1 MNRYLRCY
9 AEISLEAIG
18 HNIREVKKRLPE
30 GVKLLGV
37 VKANAYGHG
46 AVPVASYLENQVDY
60 FATATIEEAV
70 ELRENGIS
78 APILILG
85 YVSPSQ
91 YGDLV
96 EYDITQ
102 TIDSYA
108 QALALEKEAARQN
121 RKAKAHLAVDTGM
134 TRIGFQVTEHDA
146 DEAAKIA
153 DLPHIELEGMFTH
166 FSCADQED
174 KTYCSMQMEKY
185 DKMTALLAER
195 GVTIPLR
202 HICNSAGI
210 MEFDDHRFEMVRS
223 GIITYGIYPSEEV
236 KKERLD
242 LIPALSWKSHV
253 IHVKEVGPGIGVS
266 YGATYVTEKPMTR
279 IATVSAGY
287 ADGYPRALSNQG
299 CVLIHGK
306 KAPIIG
312 RICMDQFMVDVT
324 DIPGVQEDD
333 EVTLL
338 GKDGNEC
345 ITMEE
350 LAEKSGGFHYEI
362 VCDIGKRVPRV
373 YLKDGN
379 VIGTKD
385 YFADVFKGFE

>member
-210 MEFDDHRFEMVRS
+210 MEFDDHHFEMVRS

-299 CVLIHGK
+299 CVLVHGK

-312 RICMDQFMVDVT
+312 RICMDQMMVDVT
-324 DIPGVQEDD
+324 DIPDVQVEDV
-333 EVTLL
+333 VTLV
-338 GKDGNEC
+338 GTDGDET
-345 ITMEE
+345 ITIEE
-350 LAEKSGGFHYEI
+350 IANPAARFDYEML
-362 VCDIGKRVPRV
+362 CDISSRVTRV
-373 YLKDGN
+373 YK
-379 VIGTKD
+379 
-385 YFADVFKGFE
+385 

>member
-174 KTYCSMQMEKY
+174 KTYCSVQMEKY

-312 RICMDQFMVDVT
+312 RICMDQMMVDVT
-324 DIPGVQEDD
+324 DIPDVQVEDV
-333 EVTLL
+333 VTLV
-338 GKDGNEC
+338 GTDGDET
-345 ITMEE
+345 ITIEE
-350 LAEKSGGFHYEI
+350 IANPAARFDYEML
-362 VCDIGKRVPRV
+362 CDISSRVTRV
-373 YLKDGN
+373 YK
-379 VIGTKD
+379 
-385 YFADVFKGFE
+385 

>member
-60 FATATIEEAV
+60 FATATIEEAI

-108 QALALEKEAARQN
+108 QALALEKEAACQN

-312 RICMDQFMVDVT
+312 RICMDQMMVDVT
-324 DIPGVQEDD
+324 DIPDVQVEDV
-333 EVTLL
+333 VTLV
-338 GKDGNEC
+338 GTDGDET
-345 ITMEE
+345 ITIEE
-350 LAEKSGGFHYEI
+350 IANPAARFDYEML
-362 VCDIGKRVPRV
+362 CDISSRVTRV
-373 YLKDGN
+373 YK
-379 VIGTKD
+379 
-385 YFADVFKGFE
+385 

>member
-299 CVLIHGK
+299 GVLIHGK

-312 RICMDQFMVDVT
+312 RICMDQMMVDVT
-324 DIPGVQEDD
+324 DIPDVQVEDV
-333 EVTLL
+333 VTLV
-338 GKDGNEC
+338 GTDGDET
-345 ITMEE
+345 ITIEE
-350 LAEKSGGFHYEI
+350 IANPAARFDYEML
-362 VCDIGKRVPRV
+362 CDISSRVTRV
-373 YLKDGN
+373 YK
-379 VIGTKD
+379 
-385 YFADVFKGFE
+385 

>member
-312 RICMDQFMVDVT
+312 RICMDQMMVDVT
-324 DIPGVQEDD
+324 DIPDVQVEDV
-333 EVTLL
+333 VTLV
-338 GKDGNEC
+338 GTDGDET
-345 ITMEE
+345 ITIEE
-350 LAEKSGGFHYEI
+350 IANPAARFDYEML
-362 VCDIGKRVPRV
+362 CDCLLYTSPSPR
-373 YLKDGN
+373 D
-379 VIGTKD
+379 
-385 YFADVFKGFE
+385 

>member
-9 AEISLEAIG
+9 AEISLKAIG

-312 RICMDQFMVDVT
+312 RICMDQMMVDVT
-324 DIPGVQEDD
+324 DIPDVQVEDV
-333 EVTLL
+333 VTLV
-338 GKDGNEC
+338 GTDGDET
-345 ITMEE
+345 ITIEE
-350 LAEKSGGFHYEI
+350 IANPAARFDYEML
-362 VCDIGKRVPRV
+362 CDISSRVTRV
-373 YLKDGN
+373 YK
-379 VIGTKD
+379 
-385 YFADVFKGFE
+385 

>member
-185 DKMTALLAER
+185 DKITALLAER

-210 MEFDDHRFEMVRS
+210 MEFDDHHFEMVRS

-312 RICMDQFMVDVT
+312 RICMDQMMVDVT
-324 DIPGVQEDD
+324 DIPDVQVEDV
-333 EVTLL
+333 VTLV
-338 GKDGNEC
+338 GTDGDET
-345 ITMEE
+345 ITIEE
-350 LAEKSGGFHYEI
+350 IANPAARFDYEML
-362 VCDIGKRVPRV
+362 CDISSRVTRV
-373 YLKDGN
+373 YK
-379 VIGTKD
+379 
-385 YFADVFKGFE
+385 

>member
-312 RICMDQFMVDVT
+312 RICMDQMMVDVT
-324 DIPGVQEDD
+324 DIPDVKVEDV
-333 EVTLL
+333 VTLV
-338 GKDGNEC
+338 GTDGDET
-345 ITMEE
+345 ITIEE
-350 LAEKSGGFHYEI
+350 IANPAARFDYEML
-362 VCDIGKRVPRV
+362 CDISSRVTRV
-373 YLKDGN
+373 YK
-379 VIGTKD
+379 
-385 YFADVFKGFE
+385 

>member
-312 RICMDQFMVDVT
+312 RICMDQMMVDVT
-324 DIPGVQEDD
+324 DIPDVQVEDV
-333 EVTLL
+333 VTLV
-338 GKDGNEC
+338 GTDGDET
-345 ITMEE
+345 ITIEE
-350 LAEKSGGFHYEI
+350 IANPAARFDYEML
-362 VCDIGKRVPRV
+362 CDISSRVTRV
-373 YLKDGN
+373 YLSL
-379 VIGTKD
+379 IHISEPTRRS
-385 YFADVFKGFE
+385 

>member
-9 AEISLEAIG
+9 VEISLEAIG

-299 CVLIHGK
+299 YVLIHGK

-312 RICMDQFMVDVT
+312 RICMDQMMVDVT
-324 DIPGVQEDD
+324 DIPDVQVEDV
-333 EVTLL
+333 VTLV
-338 GKDGNEC
+338 GTDGDET
-345 ITMEE
+345 ITIEE
-350 LAEKSGGFHYEI
+350 IANPAARFDYEML
-362 VCDIGKRVPRV
+362 CDISSRVTRV
-373 YLKDGN
+373 YK
-379 VIGTKD
+379 
-385 YFADVFKGFE
+385 

>member
-9 AEISLEAIG
+9 VEISLEAIG

-91 YGDLV
+91 YSDLV

-312 RICMDQFMVDVT
+312 RICMDQMMVDVT
-324 DIPGVQEDD
+324 EIPDVQVEDV
-333 EVTLL
+333 VTLV
-338 GKDGNEC
+338 GTDGDET
-345 ITMEE
+345 ITIEE
-350 LAEKSGGFHYEI
+350 IANPAARFDYEML
-362 VCDIGKRVPRV
+362 CDISSRVTRV
-373 YLKDGN
+373 YK
-379 VIGTKD
+379 
-385 YFADVFKGFE
+385 

>member
-312 RICMDQFMVDVT
+312 RICMDQMMVDET
-324 DIPGVQEDD
+324 DIPDVQVEDV
-333 EVTLL
+333 VTLV
-338 GKDGNEC
+338 GTDGDET
-345 ITMEE
+345 ITIEE
-350 LAEKSGGFHYEI
+350 IANPAARFDYEML
-362 VCDIGKRVPRV
+362 CDISSRVTRV
-373 YLKDGN
+373 YK
-379 VIGTKD
+379 
-385 YFADVFKGFE
+385 

>member
-153 DLPHIELEGMFTH
+153 DLSHIELEGMFTH

-312 RICMDQFMVDVT
+312 RICMDQMMVDVT
-324 DIPGVQEDD
+324 DIPDVQVEDV
-333 EVTLL
+333 VTLV
-338 GKDGNEC
+338 GTDGDET
-345 ITMEE
+345 ITIEE
-350 LAEKSGGFHYEI
+350 IANPAARFDYEML
-362 VCDIGKRVPRV
+362 CDISSRVTRV
-373 YLKDGN
+373 YK
-379 VIGTKD
+379 
-385 YFADVFKGFE
+385 

>member
-60 FATATIEEAV
+60 FAIATIEEAV

-312 RICMDQFMVDVT
+312 RICMDQMMVDVT
-324 DIPGVQEDD
+324 DIPDVQVEDV
-333 EVTLL
+333 VTLV
-338 GKDGNEC
+338 GTDGDET
-345 ITMEE
+345 ITIEE
-350 LAEKSGGFHYEI
+350 IANPAARFDYEML
-362 VCDIGKRVPRV
+362 CDISSRVTRV
-373 YLKDGN
+373 YK
-379 VIGTKD
+379 
-385 YFADVFKGFE
+385 

>member
-210 MEFDDHRFEMVRS
+210 MEFDDHHFEMVRS

-312 RICMDQFMVDVT
+312 RICMDQMMVDVT
-324 DIPGVQEDD
+324 DIPDVQVEDV
-333 EVTLL
+333 VTLV
-338 GKDGNEC
+338 GTDGDET
-345 ITMEE
+345 ITIEE
-350 LAEKSGGFHYEI
+350 IANPAARFAYEML
-362 VCDIGKRVPRV
+362 CDISSRVTRV
-373 YLKDGN
+373 YK
-379 VIGTKD
+379 
-385 YFADVFKGFE
+385 

>member
-121 RKAKAHLAVDTGM
+121 RKAQAHLAVDTGM

-146 DEAAKIA
+146 DVAAKIA

-210 MEFDDHRFEMVRS
+210 MEFDDHHFEMVRS

-312 RICMDQFMVDVT
+312 RICMDQMMVDVT
-324 DIPGVQEDD
+324 DIPDVQVEDV
-333 EVTLL
+333 VTLV
-338 GKDGNEC
+338 GTDGDET
-345 ITMEE
+345 ITIEE
-350 LAEKSGGFHYEI
+350 IANPAARFDYEML
-362 VCDIGKRVPRV
+362 CDISSRVTRV
-373 YLKDGN
+373 YK
-379 VIGTKD
+379 
-385 YFADVFKGFE
+385 

>member
-210 MEFDDHRFEMVRS
+210 MEFADHRFEMVRS

-312 RICMDQFMVDVT
+312 RICMDQMMVDVT
-324 DIPGVQEDD
+324 DIPDVQVEDV
-333 EVTLL
+333 VTLV
-338 GKDGNEC
+338 GTDGDET
-345 ITMEE
+345 ITIEE
-350 LAEKSGGFHYEI
+350 IANPAARFDYEML
-362 VCDIGKRVPRV
+362 CDISSRVTRV
-373 YLKDGN
+373 YK
-379 VIGTKD
+379 
-385 YFADVFKGFE
+385 

>member
-174 KTYCSMQMEKY
+174 KTYCSMQREKY

-312 RICMDQFMVDVT
+312 RICMDQMMVDVT
-324 DIPGVQEDD
+324 DIPDVQVEDV
-333 EVTLL
+333 VTLV
-338 GKDGNEC
+338 GTDGDET
-345 ITMEE
+345 ITIEE
-350 LAEKSGGFHYEI
+350 IANPAARFDYEML
-362 VCDIGKRVPRV
+362 CDISSRVTRV
-373 YLKDGN
+373 YK
-379 VIGTKD
+379 
-385 YFADVFKGFE
+385 

>member
-60 FATATIEEAV
+60 FATATIEEAI
-70 ELRENGIS
+70 ELREHGIS

-91 YGDLV
+91 YSDLV

-242 LIPALSWKSHV
+242 LNPALSWKSHV

-312 RICMDQFMVDVT
+312 RICMDQMMVDVT
-324 DIPGVQEDD
+324 DIPNVQVEDV
-333 EVTLL
+333 VTLV
-338 GKDGNEC
+338 GTDGDET
-345 ITMEE
+345 ITIEE
-350 LAEKSGGFHYEI
+350 IANPAARFDYEML
-362 VCDIGKRVPRV
+362 CDISSRVTRV
-373 YLKDGN
+373 YK
-379 VIGTKD
+379 
-385 YFADVFKGFE
+385 

>member
-223 GIITYGIYPSEEV
+223 GIIPYGIYPSEEV

-312 RICMDQFMVDVT
+312 RICMDQMMVDVT
-324 DIPGVQEDD
+324 DVPEVREDD
-333 EVTLL
+333 EAILWGGTVSDT
-338 GKDGNEC
+338 
-345 ITMEE
+345 
-350 LAEKSGGFHYEI
+350 AETIARKTDTIPYE
-362 VCDIGKRVPRV
+362 VLCGVSRRVPRV
-373 YLKDGN
+373 YRDHGQIVAVEDWILE
-379 VIGTKD
+379 
-385 YFADVFKGFE
+385 A

>member
-9 AEISLEAIG
+9 VEISLEAIG

-60 FATATIEEAV
+60 FANATIEEAV

-312 RICMDQFMVDVT
+312 RICMDQMMVDVT
-324 DIPGVQEDD
+324 DIPDVQVEDV
-333 EVTLL
+333 VTLV
-338 GKDGNEC
+338 GTDGDET
-345 ITMEE
+345 ITIEE
-350 LAEKSGGFHYEI
+350 IANPAARFDYEML
-362 VCDIGKRVPRV
+362 CDISSRVTRV
-373 YLKDGN
+373 YK
-379 VIGTKD
+379 
-385 YFADVFKGFE
+385 

>member
-60 FATATIEEAV
+60 FATATIEEAI

-85 YVSPSQ
+85 YVSQSQ

-312 RICMDQFMVDVT
+312 RICMDQMMVDVT
-324 DIPGVQEDD
+324 DIPDVQVEDV
-333 EVTLL
+333 VTLV
-338 GKDGNEC
+338 GTDGDET
-345 ITMEE
+345 ITIEE
-350 LAEKSGGFHYEI
+350 IANPAARFDYEML
-362 VCDIGKRVPRV
+362 CDISSRVTRV
-373 YLKDGN
+373 YK
-379 VIGTKD
+379 
-385 YFADVFKGFE
+385 

>member
-91 YGDLV
+91 YGNLV

-312 RICMDQFMVDVT
+312 RICMDQMMVDVT
-324 DIPGVQEDD
+324 DIPDVQVEDV
-333 EVTLL
+333 VTLV
-338 GKDGNEC
+338 GTDGDET
-345 ITMEE
+345 ITIEE
-350 LAEKSGGFHYEI
+350 IANPAARFDYEML
-362 VCDIGKRVPRV
+362 CDISSRVTRV
-373 YLKDGN
+373 YK
-379 VIGTKD
+379 
-385 YFADVFKGFE
+385 

>member
-108 QALALEKEAARQN
+108 QALALEKGAARQN

-312 RICMDQFMVDVT
+312 RICMDQMMVDVT
-324 DIPGVQEDD
+324 DIPDVQVEDV
-333 EVTLL
+333 VTLV
-338 GKDGNEC
+338 GTDGDET
-345 ITMEE
+345 ITIEE
-350 LAEKSGGFHYEI
+350 IANPAARFDYEML
-362 VCDIGKRVPRV
+362 CDISSRVTRV
-373 YLKDGN
+373 YK
-379 VIGTKD
+379 
-385 YFADVFKGFE
+385 

>member
-121 RKAKAHLAVDTGM
+121 RKAKAHLAIDTGM

-210 MEFDDHRFEMVRS
+210 MEFDDHHFEMVRS

-312 RICMDQFMVDVT
+312 RICMDQMMVDVT
-324 DIPGVQEDD
+324 DIPDVQVEDV
-333 EVTLL
+333 VTLV
-338 GKDGNEC
+338 GTDGDET
-345 ITMEE
+345 ITIEE
-350 LAEKSGGFHYEI
+350 IANPAARFDYEML
-362 VCDIGKRVPRV
+362 CDISSRVTRV
-373 YLKDGN
+373 YK
-379 VIGTKD
+379 
-385 YFADVFKGFE
+385 

>member
-121 RKAKAHLAVDTGM
+121 RKAKAHLAVDPGM

-174 KTYCSMQMEKY
+174 TTYCSKQMEKY

-312 RICMDQFMVDVT
+312 RICMDQMMVDVT
-324 DIPGVQEDD
+324 DIPDVQVEDV
-333 EVTLL
+333 VTLV
-338 GKDGNEC
+338 GTDGDET
-345 ITMEE
+345 ITIEE
-350 LAEKSGGFHYEI
+350 IANPAARFDYEML
-362 VCDIGKRVPRV
+362 CDISSRVTRV
-373 YLKDGN
+373 YK
-379 VIGTKD
+379 
-385 YFADVFKGFE
+385 

>member
-312 RICMDQFMVDVT
+312 RICMDQMMVDVT
-324 DIPGVQEDD
+324 DILDVQVEDV
-333 EVTLL
+333 VTLV
-338 GKDGNEC
+338 GTDGDET
-345 ITMEE
+345 ITIEE
-350 LAEKSGGFHYEI
+350 IANPAARFDYEML
-362 VCDIGKRVPRV
+362 CDISSRVTRV
-373 YLKDGN
+373 YK
-379 VIGTKD
+379 
-385 YFADVFKGFE
+385 

>member
-60 FATATIEEAV
+60 FATATIEEAI

-312 RICMDQFMVDVT
+312 RICMDQMMVDVT
-324 DIPGVQEDD
+324 DIPDVQVEDV
-333 EVTLL
+333 VTLV
-338 GKDGNEC
+338 GTDGDET
-345 ITMEE
+345 ITI
-350 LAEKSGGFHYEI
+350 AEIANPAARFDYEML
-362 VCDIGKRVPRV
+362 CDISSRVTRV
-373 YLKDGN
+373 YK
-379 VIGTKD
+379 
-385 YFADVFKGFE
+385 

>member
-60 FATATIEEAV
+60 FATATTEEAV

-312 RICMDQFMVDVT
+312 RICMDQMMVDVT
-324 DIPGVQEDD
+324 DIPDVQVEDV
-333 EVTLL
+333 VTLV
-338 GKDGNEC
+338 GTDGDET
-345 ITMEE
+345 ITIEE
-350 LAEKSGGFHYEI
+350 IANPAARFDYEML
-362 VCDIGKRVPRV
+362 CDISSRVTRV
-373 YLKDGN
+373 YK
-379 VIGTKD
+379 
-385 YFADVFKGFE
+385 

>member
-153 DLPHIELEGMFTH
+153 DLPHIEPEGMFTH

-223 GIITYGIYPSEEV
+223 GIITYGIYPSEKV

-312 RICMDQFMVDVT
+312 RICMDQMMVDVT
-324 DIPGVQEDD
+324 DIPDVQVEDV
-333 EVTLL
+333 VTLV
-338 GKDGNEC
+338 GTDGDET
-345 ITMEE
+345 ITIEE
-350 LAEKSGGFHYEI
+350 IANPAARFDYEML
-362 VCDIGKRVPRV
+362 CDISSRVTRV
-373 YLKDGN
+373 YK
-379 VIGTKD
+379 
-385 YFADVFKGFE
+385 

>member
-70 ELRENGIS
+70 DLRENGIS

-312 RICMDQFMVDVT
+312 RICMDQMMVDVT
-324 DIPGVQEDD
+324 DIPDVQVEDV
-333 EVTLL
+333 VTLV
-338 GKDGNEC
+338 GTDGDET
-345 ITMEE
+345 ITIEE
-350 LAEKSGGFHYEI
+350 IANPAARFDYEML
-362 VCDIGKRVPRV
+362 CDISSRVTRV
-373 YLKDGN
+373 YK
-379 VIGTKD
+379 
-385 YFADVFKGFE
+385 

>member
-210 MEFDDHRFEMVRS
+210 MEFDDHCFEMVRS
-223 GIITYGIYPSEEV
+223 GIITYGIYPSEKV

-312 RICMDQFMVDVT
+312 RICMDQMMVDVT
-324 DIPGVQEDD
+324 DIPDVQVEDV
-333 EVTLL
+333 VTLV
-338 GKDGNEC
+338 GTDGDET
-345 ITMEE
+345 ITIEE
-350 LAEKSGGFHYEI
+350 IANPAARFDYEML
-362 VCDIGKRVPRV
+362 CDISSRVTRV
-373 YLKDGN
+373 YK
-379 VIGTKD
+379 
-385 YFADVFKGFE
+385 

>member
-223 GIITYGIYPSEEV
+223 GIITYGISPSEEV

-312 RICMDQFMVDVT
+312 RICMDQMMVDVT
-324 DIPGVQEDD
+324 DIPDVQVEDV
-333 EVTLL
+333 VTLV
-338 GKDGNEC
+338 GTDGDET
-345 ITMEE
+345 ITIEE
-350 LAEKSGGFHYEI
+350 IANPAARFDYEML
-362 VCDIGKRVPRV
+362 CDISSRVTRV
-373 YLKDGN
+373 YK
-379 VIGTKD
+379 
-385 YFADVFKGFE
+385 

>member
-9 AEISLEAIG
+9 VEISLEAIG

-70 ELRENGIS
+70 ELREYGIS

-312 RICMDQFMVDVT
+312 RICMDQMMVDVT
-324 DIPGVQEDD
+324 DIPDVQVEDV
-333 EVTLL
+333 VTLV
-338 GKDGNEC
+338 GTDGDET
-345 ITMEE
+345 ITIEE
-350 LAEKSGGFHYEI
+350 IANPAARFDYEML
-362 VCDIGKRVPRV
+362 CDISSRVTRV
-373 YLKDGN
+373 YK
-379 VIGTKD
+379 
-385 YFADVFKGFE
+385 

>member
-312 RICMDQFMVDVT
+312 RICMDQMMADVT
-324 DIPGVQEDD
+324 DIPDVQVEDV
-333 EVTLL
+333 VTLV
-338 GKDGNEC
+338 GTDGDET
-345 ITMEE
+345 ITIEE
-350 LAEKSGGFHYEI
+350 IANPAARFDYEML
-362 VCDIGKRVPRV
+362 CDISSRVTRV
-373 YLKDGN
+373 YK
-379 VIGTKD
+379 
-385 YFADVFKGFE
+385 

>member
-306 KAPIIG
+306 KAPITG
-312 RICMDQFMVDVT
+312 RICMDQMMVDVT
-324 DIPGVQEDD
+324 DIPDVQVEDV
-333 EVTLL
+333 VTLV
-338 GKDGNEC
+338 GTDGDET
-345 ITMEE
+345 ITIEE
-350 LAEKSGGFHYEI
+350 IANPAARFDYEML
-362 VCDIGKRVPRV
+362 CDISSRVTRV
-373 YLKDGN
+373 YK
-379 VIGTKD
+379 
-385 YFADVFKGFE
+385 

>member
-60 FATATIEEAV
+60 FATETIEEAV

-312 RICMDQFMVDVT
+312 RICMDQMMVDVT
-324 DIPGVQEDD
+324 DIPDVQVEDV
-333 EVTLL
+333 VTLV
-338 GKDGNEC
+338 GTDGDET
-345 ITMEE
+345 ITIEE
-350 LAEKSGGFHYEI
+350 IANPAARFDYEML
-362 VCDIGKRVPRV
+362 CDISSRVTRV
-373 YLKDGN
+373 YK
-379 VIGTKD
+379 
-385 YFADVFKGFE
+385 

>member
-299 CVLIHGK
+299 WVLIHGK

-312 RICMDQFMVDVT
+312 RICMDQMMVDVT
-324 DIPGVQEDD
+324 DIPDVQVEDV
-333 EVTLL
+333 VTLV
-338 GKDGNEC
+338 GTDGDET
-345 ITMEE
+345 ITIEE
-350 LAEKSGGFHYEI
+350 IANPAARFDYEML
-362 VCDIGKRVPRV
+362 CDISSRVTRV
-373 YLKDGN
+373 YK
-379 VIGTKD
+379 
-385 YFADVFKGFE
+385 